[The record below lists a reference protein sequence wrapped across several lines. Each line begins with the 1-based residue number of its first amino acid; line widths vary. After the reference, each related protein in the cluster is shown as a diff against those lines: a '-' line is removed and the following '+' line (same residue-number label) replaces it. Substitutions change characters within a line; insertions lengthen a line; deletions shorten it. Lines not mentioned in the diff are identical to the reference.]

1 MSPTESRSQTEAS
14 SDWLE
19 LPFSQAGDVGP
30 ADEAPEHPGAWE
42 VSAKVC
48 LPGTITIKTPKNKF
62 PAKAGIL

>member
-30 ADEAPEHPGAWE
+30 GDGAPEHPGAWE

-48 LPGTITIKTPKNKF
+48 LPGTKVLI
-62 PAKAGIL
+62 PANGGIPQH